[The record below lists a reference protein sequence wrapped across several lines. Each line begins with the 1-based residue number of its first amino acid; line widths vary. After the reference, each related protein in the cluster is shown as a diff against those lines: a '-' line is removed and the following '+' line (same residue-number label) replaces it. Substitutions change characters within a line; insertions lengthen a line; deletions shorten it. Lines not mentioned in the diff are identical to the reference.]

1 LYGLSATQNGE
12 NGDLQHWGTTFVLLE
27 AQGISKTPHRH
38 GHLGI
43 LPNGALRTKEVEAQP
58 AILQVV
64 FLKYMV
70 QIGSK

>member
-1 LYGLSATQNGE
+1 MAYQPLKM
-12 NGDLQHWGTTFVLLE
+12 GTCSTGVP
-27 AQGISKTPHRH
+27 ISSCWKPMGSPKHRT
-38 GHLGI
+38 GTAHLGI
-43 LPNGALRTKEVEAQP
+43 LPNGALRAKEVEAQP